1 MIYLDIYDEENHI
14 YTPYNFLDFCGFECH
29 YNDITGM
36 YDVNGFINGA
46 VNIASFD
53 DEEFAIA
60 VTRSL
65 YTFKAAAEIEPQPG
79 ARPEVRFI
87 NIDMIIEKL
96 EKMKDE
102 EEEYVENE
110 TTKERTNGD
119 IIDYNYFYIV
129 CICVGF
135 MIGLIFACVV
145 LQ

>member
-14 YTPYNFLDFCGFECH
+14 YTPYNFLDFCGFESH

-36 YDVNGFINGA
+36 YDVNGFVNGA

-60 VTRSL
+60 VTRYL

-79 ARPEVRFI
+79 ARPETRFI
-87 NIDMIIEKL
+87 NIDMIVEKL
-96 EKMKDE
+96 EKMEEDDE
-102 EEEYVENE
+102 VLITNE
-110 TTKERTNGD
+110 TKEKIEETAYCNVAYKF
-119 IIDYNYFYIV
+119 I
-129 CICVGF
+129 CIFIGF
-135 MIGLIFACVV
+135 VLGVLLMGV

>member
-14 YTPYNFLDFCGFECH
+14 YTPYNFLDFCGFESH

-36 YDVNGFINGA
+36 YDVNGFVNGA

-79 ARPEVRFI
+79 ARPETRFI
-87 NIDMIIEKL
+87 NIDMIVEKL
-96 EKMKDE
+96 EKMEEDDE
-102 EEEYVENE
+102 VLITDETEEKIEEIAYCNVAY
-110 TTKERTNGD
+110 KF
-119 IIDYNYFYIV
+119 IYIF
-129 CICVGF
+129 IGF
-135 MIGLIFACVV
+135 VIGVLLMGV

>member
-1 MIYLDIYDEENHI
+1 MYDEESKC
-14 YTPYNFLDFCGFECH
+14 YTPYNFLDFCGFECR

-79 ARPEVRFI
+79 ARPETRFI
-87 NIDMIIEKL
+87 NIDMIVEKL
-96 EKMKDE
+96 EKMEEDDE
-102 EEEYVENE
+102 VLITEEITEEQHNRYDLLTVAFL
-110 TTKERTNGD
+110 T
-119 IIDYNYFYIV
+119 FWL
-129 CICVGF
+129 GF
-135 MIGLIFACVV
+135 ITSMVIL
-145 LQ
+145 

>member
-36 YDVNGFINGA
+36 YDVNGFVNGA
-46 VNIASFD
+46 VNIASFN

-65 YTFKAAAEIEPQPG
+65 CTFKAAAEIEPQPG
-79 ARPEVRFI
+79 ARPEARFI

-96 EKMKDE
+96 EKMEDDE
-102 EEEYVENE
+102 VLITDETEEKIEEIAYCNIAY
-110 TTKERTNGD
+110 KF
-119 IIDYNYFYIV
+119 IYIF
-129 CICVGF
+129 IGF
-135 MIGLIFACVV
+135 VIGVLLMGV

>member
-14 YTPYNFLDFCGFECH
+14 YTPYNFLDFCGFESH

-79 ARPEVRFI
+79 ARPETRFI
-87 NIDMIIEKL
+87 NIDMIVEKL
-96 EKMKDE
+96 EKMEEDDE
-102 EEEYVENE
+102 VLITDETEEKIEEIAYCNVAY
-110 TTKERTNGD
+110 KF
-119 IIDYNYFYIV
+119 IYIF
-129 CICVGF
+129 IGF
-135 MIGLIFACVV
+135 VIGVLLMGV

>member
-29 YNDITGM
+29 YNVITGM
-36 YDVNGFINGA
+36 YDVNGFVNGA

-79 ARPEVRFI
+79 ARPETRFI
-87 NIDMIIEKL
+87 NIDMIVEKL
-96 EKMKDE
+96 EKMEEDDE
-102 EEEYVENE
+102 VLITDETEEKIEEIAYCNVAY
-110 TTKERTNGD
+110 KF
-119 IIDYNYFYIV
+119 IYIF
-129 CICVGF
+129 IGF
-135 MIGLIFACVV
+135 VIGVLLMGV